1 LLVFFLLSLINKTQ
15 GAPNPVSLALFG
27 IIPLSEELAM
37 RLVKNKASG
46 KFFIVLD
53 ENDVRDAE
61 FMVITP
67 EGKVKQLEQHLFEPL
82 DEIDPQDDRFTQRY
96 TAAQLK
102 KYREYL
108 E

>member
-1 LLVFFLLSLINKTQ
+1 MRAWKITKTVASKIVLLEMLR
-15 GAPNPVSLALFG
+15 
-27 IIPLSEELAM
+27 M

-53 ENDVRDAE
+53 ENDARSSD

-82 DEIDPQDDRFTQRY
+82 DDVDPRDEGCTRRY

-108 E
+108 DAERLHT

>member
-1 LLVFFLLSLINKTQ
+1 
-15 GAPNPVSLALFG
+15 
-27 IIPLSEELAM
+27 M

-53 ENDVRDAE
+53 ENDARETD

-67 EGKVKQLEQHLFEPL
+67 EGRVKQLEQHLFEPL
-82 DEIDPQDDRFTQRY
+82 DDVDPAEERCTQRY

-102 KYREYL
+102 SYRRYL
-108 E
+108 KEESL